1 VLIGVVINVWRR
13 EFIPE
18 VSYGELPLASN
29 RMRWLWTTFL
39 VGSTL
44 AAASGDPVVISTYSF
59 EDPDIEASLPP
70 GAERPQSSL
79 DLPLPF
85 YRYTRQRVT

>member
-1 VLIGVVINVWRR
+1 
-13 EFIPE
+13 
-18 VSYGELPLASN
+18 
-29 RMRWLWTTFL
+29 MRWLWTTFL

-59 EDPDIEASLPP
+59 EDPNIEASLPP

-85 YRYTRQRVT
+85 YR